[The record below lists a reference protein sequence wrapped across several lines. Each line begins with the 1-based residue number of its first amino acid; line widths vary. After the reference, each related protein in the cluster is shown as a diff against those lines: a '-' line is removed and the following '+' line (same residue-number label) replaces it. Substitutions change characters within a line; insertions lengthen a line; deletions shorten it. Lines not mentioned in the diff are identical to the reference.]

1 MIAYTALSK
10 LMIIMRI
17 KTWVNDTVREFASKT
32 WPQKTVRCNY
42 NVNSSRMRDENR
54 WIKISSPID
63 DDYIHYEI
71 THEHIELHFEYSNSK
86 DKGITANAELV
97 DYLEKQTETSNQ
109 YVWTDFLGGDSVR
122 CVYIEKIHEWDM
134 LDKLYDV
141 VTYFDKLISDY
152 LTNNQM
158 AISTSKIIV
167 DNSIKAPN
175 YSVEL
180 TTYPLEEV
188 FKRLSNITPLHI
200 ISLCKKYSQFGLYLD
215 IGQLRVDSNFQFQKE
230 YYD

>member
-86 DKGITANAELV
+86 DNGITANAELV

-122 CVYIEKIHEWDM
+122 CVYIEKVHEWDM
-134 LDKLYDV
+134 LDKLDDV

-152 LTNNQM
+152 LTKV
-158 AISTSKIIV
+158 SH
-167 DNSIKAPN
+167 P
-175 YSVEL
+175 
-180 TTYPLEEV
+180 
-188 FKRLSNITPLHI
+188 
-200 ISLCKKYSQFGLYLD
+200 
-215 IGQLRVDSNFQFQKE
+215 
-230 YYD
+230 